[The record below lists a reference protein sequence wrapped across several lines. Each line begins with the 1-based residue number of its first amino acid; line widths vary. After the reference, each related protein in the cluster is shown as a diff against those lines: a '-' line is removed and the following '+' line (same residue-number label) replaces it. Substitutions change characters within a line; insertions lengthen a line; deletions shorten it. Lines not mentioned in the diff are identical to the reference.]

1 MLVIPR
7 LILAALAA
15 GAALAAPALAQR
27 RAAEP
32 LPNPILAPGAP
43 WAFDGFLVNAPAD
56 QGWASFSKDSKSAEL
71 GKKYGEARS
80 AAAVVEGRAFADS
93 VLRAEDLLEIT
104 RREQSAL
111 PDPGAMALLDY
122 AQAALTPKGV
132 LCVRSAA
139 RFEDRRGQYAQPGVL
154 VVRGLSC
161 ARPDRPEIVVSL
173 RFAERFAGPRE
184 GHEEGEPQLAAL
196 ADAFLGSLRFVPPG
210 GALVEQARNAVGNE
224 RGADAVSLLKPA
236 ADEGDAE
243 AALFLGNIYLYGSG
257 VPADFAAARRYLEVA
272 AREGRVDALYN
283 LGSIYDKAIGVPRD
297 PQQAMRWFG
306 LAADQ
311 RDPQAQLN
319 LALFYLRGDGV
330 DKDIGL
336 AEQWLRRAAGN
347 GNKRAQG
354 ILASGRY
361 KQE

>member
-1 MLVIPR
+1 
-7 LILAALAA
+7 
-15 GAALAAPALAQR
+15 
-27 RAAEP
+27 
-32 LPNPILAPGAP
+32 
-43 WAFDGFLVNAPAD
+43 
-56 QGWASFSKDSKSAEL
+56 
-71 GKKYGEARS
+71 
-80 AAAVVEGRAFADS
+80 VVEGRVFADS
-93 VLRAEDLLEIT
+93 ILRAEDLLELT

-122 AQAALTPKGV
+122 AQEAFTPKGV
-132 LCVRSAA
+132 LCVRSSA
-139 RFEDRRGQYAQPGVL
+139 RFDDRRPQYAQRGVL

-161 ARPDRPEIVVSL
+161 ARPDRPEMVVSL
-173 RFAERFAGPRE
+173 RFAERFAGVD
-184 GHEEGEPQLAAL
+184 GEPQLTPL

-210 GALVEQARNAVGNE
+210 GALLAQARDAVGNKH
-224 RGADAVSLLKPA
+224 GAQAVNLLRPA

-257 VPADFAAARRYLEVA
+257 VPEDFGAARRYLEVA
-272 AREGRVDALYN
+272 ARQGRVDALYN

-330 DKDIGL
+330 EKDVER
-336 AEQWLRRAAGN
+336 AEQWLRRAAGD
-347 GNKRAQG
+347 GSKRAQG

-361 KQE
+361 KQQ

>member
-1 MLVIPR
+1 MLMKAS
-7 LILAALAA
+7 ILAALAA
-15 GAALAAPALAQR
+15 TAALAAPALAQQ

-32 LPNPILAPGAP
+32 LANPILAPGAA

-56 QGWASFSKDSKSAEL
+56 EGWASFSKDFRSAEL
-71 GKKYGEARS
+71 GKKYDPVRS
-80 AAAVVEGRAFADS
+80 AAAVVDARAFADS
-93 VLRAEDLLEIT
+93 VLRTEDLLELT

-122 AQAALTPKGV
+122 TQEALTPKGA

-139 RFEDRRGQYAQPGVL
+139 RFEDRRPQYAQAGVL
-154 VVRGLSC
+154 IVRGLSC

-173 RFAERFAGPRE
+173 RFAERFAGVD
-184 GHEEGEPQLAAL
+184 GEPQLTPL

-210 GALVEQARNAVGNE
+210 GALVAQARNAVGNK
-224 RGADAVSLLKPA
+224 RGADAVNLLKPA

-257 VPADFAAARRYLEVA
+257 VPEDLGAARKYLEVA

-283 LGSIYDKAIGVPRD
+283 LGAIYDKAIGVPRD
-297 PQQAMRWFG
+297 TQQAMRWFG

-330 DKDIGL
+330 EKDIAL

-347 GNKRAQG
+347 GSKRAQG

-361 KQE
+361 KQL